1 MEATLGFIYLG
12 NLSFLSVNGELCWSS
27 PTRWCCCSG
36 ILENVLCVHGELCV
50 RLRCGLPVP
59 ADENLEIAVRCVD
72 GVGGRCMSSQKTQHV
87 AECFCCFSSLAA
99 FSLRCFIHL
108 RGKVGKGTP
117 FHAEGTRGQGRAVFL
132 MELLPLK
139 PDVLA
144 LGNGSDDEYSPSWR
158 GTYGGCGW
166 GPTYVPPLL
175 CNRK

>member
-1 MEATLGFIYLG
+1 MCFVSTGSCVCA
-12 NLSFLSVNGELCWSS
+12 SAM
-27 PTRWCCCSG
+27 RAACS
-36 ILENVLCVHGELCV
+36 C
-50 RLRCGLPVP
+50 
-59 ADENLEIAVRCVD
+59 DENLEIAVRCVD

-117 FHAEGTRGQGRAVFL
+117 FHVEGTRGQDRAVFL
-132 MELLPLK
+132 MELLALK

-144 LGNGSDDEYSPSWR
+144 LGNGSDDEYSSSRR

-166 GPTYVPPLL
+166 GTTYVPPLL
-175 CNRK
+175 HNRK